1 MDINALLMDTKDNI
15 VVCVKDVALGSKV
28 IYSQNGQLCTL
39 SAKDN
44 IPACHKVAIKP
55 IEKGADVLKYGERI
69 GRSTCA
75 IEVGQLVDHNNIYSV
90 PRDYESELIEETDE
104 DVPQFVPTKNGV
116 KFWGYRRAEGRPG
129 IRNHVLFCRVARAAA
144 KPPVLSQAKCVALS
158 TSFSTQDARTWQPIQ
173 PCLRKF
179 SPDLPAIRMS
189 MVSSLSVLAARQS
202 DTKSCAKRSVP

>member
-1 MDINALLMDTKDNI
+1 MDTKDNI

-28 IYSQNGQLCTL
+28 IYSQNGQPCTL

-104 DVPQFVPTKNGV
+104 EVPQFVPTKSGV

-129 IRNHVLFCRVARAAA
+129 IRNHVLILPGCACGSETARIVA
-144 KPPVLSQAKCVALS
+144 SQVRGAVN
-158 TSFSTQDARTWQPIQ
+158 I
-173 PCLRKF
+173 
-179 SPDLPAIRMS
+179 I
-189 MVSSLSVLAARQS
+189 SVRIF
-202 DTKSCAKRSVP
+202 

>member
-1 MDINALLMDTKDNI
+1 MERKNYNFPEVASWTSNALLMDTTDNI

-116 KFWGYRRAEGRPG
+116 KFWGYRGAEGRPS
-129 IRNHVLFCRVARAAA
+129 RHAT
-144 KPPVLSQAKCVALS
+144 K
-158 TSFSTQDARTWQPIQ
+158 RT
-173 PCLRKF
+173 F
-179 SPDLPAIRMS
+179 
-189 MVSSLSVLAARQS
+189 
-202 DTKSCAKRSVP
+202 